1 MTGRSMR
8 TGELQNEARL
18 GKIKSASA
26 VLPKL
31 FFLESIFQFPDFICV

>member
-31 FFLESIFQFPDFICV
+31 RL